1 MATAD
6 ADVLIIGGGIV
17 GAMTAWQAARRGA
30 HVAVF
35 DADHVGHRHGSSHGS
50 GRIVR
55 VTADTTAT
63 VRAYRR
69 ALAGWR
75 ELEAELG
82 RRLLAPTEA
91 VEHLPPS
98 ERQAVA
104 AALTDAGE
112 PVDTLAPDEATERW
126 PQLRA
131 CWPVL
136 CQPAGASVVAD
147 VAWPGAAEA
156 SRRHGASWH
165 TPAPVRRLALTDDGV
180 VVVTGDG
187 HRWSARRGVL
197 AAGAATPHLA
207 LTAGLTLPPGTVHRQ
222 ITVVH
227 QPADDHPPAAGWP
240 VLRHRAPLAAGHVS
254 GAYALPVP
262 GGVRL
267 GRVPGPD
274 TAAGR
279 LDGVLADL
287 AEHARDW
294 LPGLQPNAAL
304 EPACQ
309 STEVTSGGGLYA
321 AGPLAIAH
329 AGDDG
334 WFKRAPELG
343 ERLADAAL
351 AEAGSS
357 SAGALCPLGERA

>member
-1 MATAD
+1 MAAAD

-30 HVAVF
+30 HVAVL
-35 DADHVGHRHGSSHGS
+35 DADRVGHRHGSSHGS

-55 VTADTTAT
+55 VTADTAAK

-69 ALAGWR
+69 ALVGWR
-75 ELEAELG
+75 ELEAELD
-82 RRLLAPTEA
+82 RRLLSPTEA

-104 AALTDAGE
+104 AALADAGE
-112 PVDTLAPDEATERW
+112 PVETLAPEEAGQRW

-136 CQPAGASVVAD
+136 RQPDGASVVAD
-147 VAWPGAAEA
+147 AAWPAAAEA
-156 SRRHGASWH
+156 SRRHGAAWH
-165 TPAPVRRLALTDDGV
+165 APRPVHRLDLDGDGV
-180 VVVTGDG
+180 VAVTADG
-187 HRWSARRGVL
+187 RRWHARRGVL
-197 AAGAATPHLA
+197 AAGAATPHVA

-227 QPADDHPPAAGWP
+227 QPADGYPAAASWP
-240 VLRHRAPLAAGHVS
+240 VVRHRAPLATGHLS

-279 LDGVLADL
+279 VDGLLADL

-294 LPGLQPNAAL
+294 LPGLQPDVVP
-304 EPACQ
+304 EPECQ
-309 STEVTSGGGLYA
+309 STEVTSGEGLYA

-343 ERLADAAL
+343 ERLAAAAL
-351 AEAGSS
+351 AEAWSP
-357 SAGALCPLGERA
+357 SAGTLCPLGELA

>member
-1 MATAD
+1 MAAVD

-30 HVAVF
+30 DVAVL
-35 DADHVGHRHGSSHGS
+35 DADRVGHRHGSSHGS

-55 VTADTTAT
+55 VTADTTAK

-104 AALTDAGE
+104 AALADAGE
-112 PVDTLAPDEATERW
+112 PVDTLAPHEAAQRW

-136 CQPAGASVVAD
+136 CQPDGASVVAD
-147 VAWPGAAEA
+147 RAWPAAAEA
-156 SRRHGASWH
+156 SRRHDAAWH
-165 TPAPVRRLALTDDGV
+165 TPAAVQRLALADDAV
-180 VVVTGDG
+180 VAVTADG
-187 HRWSARRGVL
+187 RRWRARCGVL
-197 AAGAATPHLA
+197 AAGAVTPQLA

-227 QPADDHPPAAGWP
+227 QPADDHPPAASWP
-240 VLRHRAPLAAGHVS
+240 VLRHRAPLAAGHLS

-274 TAAGR
+274 TAAGHV
-279 LDGVLADL
+279 DGLLADL
-287 AEHARDW
+287 VEHARDW
-294 LPGLQPNAAL
+294 LPGLRSHAVL
-304 EPACQ
+304 EPECQ
-309 STEVTSGGGLYA
+309 STEVTGGGGLYA

-343 ERLADAAL
+343 ECLADAAL
-351 AEAGSS
+351 GDAGSA
-357 SAGALCPLGERA
+357 SAGTLRPLGELA

>member
-1 MATAD
+1 MAAVD
-6 ADVLIIGGGIV
+6 ADMVIIGGGIV
-17 GAMTAWQAARRGA
+17 GAMTAWHAARRGA
-30 HVAVF
+30 HVAVL

-55 VTADTTAT
+55 VTADTTAK

-69 ALAGWR
+69 ALGGWR

-104 AALTDAGE
+104 AALADAGE
-112 PVDTLAPDEATERW
+112 PVDILAPDEAAKRW

-136 CQPAGASVVAD
+136 CQPDGASVVAD
-147 VAWPGAAEA
+147 RAWPATAEA
-156 SRRHGASWH
+156 SRRHGAAWH
-165 TPAPVRRLALTDDGV
+165 TSAPVQRLALDDGV
-180 VVVTGDG
+180 VAVTADG
-187 HRWSARRGVL
+187 RRWRARGGVL
-197 AAGAATPHLA
+197 AAGAATPQLA

-227 QPADDHPPAAGWP
+227 QPADGHPPAGWP
-240 VLRHRAPLAAGHVS
+240 VLRHRAPLAAGHLS

-279 LDGVLADL
+279 VDGVLADL

-294 LPGLQPNAAL
+294 LPGLRPDAVL
-304 EPACQ
+304 EPECQ
-309 STEVTSGGGLYA
+309 STEVTDGGGLYA

-351 AEAGSS
+351 AEAGSA
-357 SAGALCPLGERA
+357 SAGTLCPLGELA